1 MKMKR
6 TTKNSLIIF
15 GEVRQVARG
24 LAYTTQGLIVI
35 PDEDV

>member
-15 GEVRQVARG
+15 GEVRQDANG
-24 LAYTTQGLIVI
+24 LGLHN
-35 PDEDV
+35 PGADSHPG